1 MQPLVSNMAKPSLS
15 TLASSPIS
23 LASNYYIPNMRS
35 MLLAIALVSFAFA
48 ANPAK
53 EDSSIAAVAI
63 PDTIYDTV
71 YVATDDGI
79 PWNHENFPRE
89 RLLRHPTFDPALTVA
104 YTYSASIIG
113 GSFGTFAQQSYL
125 AHWNYEFS
133 PDLHLFG
140 AVGLWMPLYSNL
152 NYNIAKEDVQQ
163 GTVRPVIPNVGL
175 EYRINN
181 NAYLRIG
188 VTKEDD
194 ALRAYGPMHR
204 YYGPWRN
211 SNFYP

>member
-1 MQPLVSNMAKPSLS
+1 MRL
-15 TLASSPIS
+15 TLFVI
-23 LASNYYIPNMRS
+23 
-35 MLLAIALVSFAFA
+35 LLAITFALAES
-48 ANPAK
+48 PAK
-53 EDSSIAAVAI
+53 ADSVVVPKAIRDTLSPAVTI
-63 PDTIYDTV
+63 IDTIYDTV

-104 YTYSASIIG
+104 YTYSASIVG

-152 NYNIAKEDVQQ
+152 NYNIPREDVQQ
-163 GTVRPVIPNVGL
+163 GTVRPIIPNVGL
-175 EYRINN
+175 EYRFNN